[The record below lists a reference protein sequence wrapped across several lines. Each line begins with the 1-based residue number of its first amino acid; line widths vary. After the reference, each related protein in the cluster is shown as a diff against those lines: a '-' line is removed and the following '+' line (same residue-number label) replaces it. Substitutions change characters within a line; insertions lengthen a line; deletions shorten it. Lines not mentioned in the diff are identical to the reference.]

1 MVYATTA
8 THAIY
13 ANTLTLTLTATEHGK
28 DAINLIKYM
37 RLSVWLAPHILSVY
51 RKWFV
56 MWQNTWVENFRW
68 NFYDFQAQIASCL
81 DTQSHSRVCKI
92 IARMNN

>member
-1 MVYATTA
+1 MLLLCATTVVYATTA

-37 RLSVWLAPHILSVY
+37 RLSV
-51 RKWFV
+51 
-56 MWQNTWVENFRW
+56 
-68 NFYDFQAQIASCL
+68 
-81 DTQSHSRVCKI
+81 
-92 IARMNN
+92 